1 MPRPSRR
8 PCVPSSRRP
17 NGPGAS
23 APRPRHTPAPS
34 TMSVVSSSASATG
47 TNRWCPVPGR
57 RRRAV
62 CGIAGFAGWPLGA
75 EEAARTVRA
84 MCDAIVH
91 RGPDDCGY
99 FVAPEI
105 ALGMRRLSIIDVA
118 GGQQPIGNEDGSIQ
132 VVFNVEIYNHHD
144 LRRDLVARGHRFHT
158 KSDTETIVHLYEEMG
173 ADCVT
178 RLRGMFAIALWDART
193 KRLVLARD
201 RLGIKPLS
209 YWLTPDGI
217 AFCSELR
224 SLLALSRFP
233 GRLDERGIA
242 AFLSLGYVPDPL
254 AAFAG
259 VAKLSP
265 GHVLTW
271 SAARGAAVERYWT
284 PVVAETTAQDEAEVA
299 DRLRVLLADAVTSH
313 LESEVP
319 LGAFLSGGLDSSTV
333 VALMREAAIVPRTFA
348 IGFGESAFN
357 EAPHARRVAES
368 LGASHTDLVV
378 SPAADRLVDGLVS
391 IFDEPFADASALPTY
406 YVSQL
411 ARRQVTVSL
420 SGDGGDELFGGY
432 TRYLDVLRR
441 PRVPAWSRPVL
452 RAVGRAL
459 PHIAP
464 GRGRLLD
471 LARARHAAYAGT
483 VSLPLAPADGGMAAA
498 ALVPRDG
505 QFGDLLADAFAE
517 AGARDFVSQMMLV
530 DVATYLPGDI
540 LTKVDRAS
548 MAVSLE
554 ARVPLLDHALV
565 EFALGLPAHI
575 KIRDGVGKQVFRR
588 AIRGLVPSEVLEHPK
603 LGFAVPLGPWF
614 RGPLRHRIDQ
624 LAVADGG
631 LYDFLDRAA
640 VRRLAQEHL
649 IRRRDHS
656 TALWRALVLRLW
668 LDHLDAGRLARPVPR
683 PLIAF

>member
-1 MPRPSRR
+1 M
-8 PCVPSSRRP
+8 
-17 NGPGAS
+17 
-23 APRPRHTPAPS
+23 
-34 TMSVVSSSASATG
+34 
-47 TNRWCPVPGR
+47 
-57 RRRAV
+57 

-132 VVFNVEIYNHHD
+132 VVFNGEIYNHHD

-193 KRLVLARD
+193 KQLVLARD

-233 GRLDERGIA
+233 GRLDERAIA

-259 VAKLSP
+259 VAKLPP
-265 GHVLTW
+265 GHVLVW
-271 SAARGAAVERYWT
+271 SATGGAETRRYWT
-284 PVVAETTAQDEAEVA
+284 PVVPETGAVDEAVA
-299 DRLRVLLADAVTSH
+299 VERLRELLADAVGSH

-333 VALMREAAIVPRTFA
+333 VALMAQTASIKPRTFS
-348 IGFGESAFN
+348 IGFDDEAFN
-357 EAPHARRVAES
+357 EAPHARRVAEA
-368 LGASHTDLVV
+368 LGTRHTDLVV
-378 SPAADRLVDGLVS
+378 RPDADRWIEGVVG
-391 IFDEPFADASALPTY
+391 IFDEPFADSSALPTY
-406 YVSQL
+406 LVSGL
-411 ARRQVTVSL
+411 ARRHVTVSL

-432 TRYLDVLRR
+432 TRYLDALRR
-441 PRVPAWSRPVL
+441 PDLPAWGRAIL
-452 RAVGRAL
+452 RAVGHAL
-459 PHIAP
+459 PHISP

-471 LARARHAAYAGT
+471 RARSRQAAYAGT
-483 VSLPLAPADGGMAAA
+483 VALPLPPAAGGMAAA
-498 ALVPRDG
+498 RLVPRDG
-505 QFGDLLADAFAE
+505 EFDDVLTDAFRAT
-517 AGARDFVSQMMLV
+517 GARDFVSQMMLV

-588 AIRGLVPSEVLEHPK
+588 AIRGLVPSDVLEHPK

-624 LAVADGG
+624 LAAADGR

-668 LDHLDAGRLARPVPR
+668 LDHLDAGRLARPIPR

>member
-1 MPRPSRR
+1 
-8 PCVPSSRRP
+8 
-17 NGPGAS
+17 
-23 APRPRHTPAPS
+23 
-34 TMSVVSSSASATG
+34 
-47 TNRWCPVPGR
+47 
-57 RRRAV
+57 V

-132 VVFNVEIYNHHD
+132 VVFNGEIYNHHD
-144 LRRDLVARGHRFHT
+144 LRRGLVARGHRFRT

-259 VAKLSP
+259 VAKLPP
-265 GHVLTW
+265 GHVLVW
-271 SAARGAAVERYWT
+271 SATGGAETRRYWT
-284 PVVAETTAQDEAEVA
+284 PVVPETGVVDEAVA
-299 DRLRVLLADAVTSH
+299 AERLRELLADAVGSH

-333 VALMREAAIVPRTFA
+333 VALMAQTAAIKPRTFS
-348 IGFGESAFN
+348 IGFDDDRFN
-357 EAPHARRVAES
+357 EAPHARRVAEAI
-368 LGASHTDLVV
+368 GTYHTDRVV
-378 SPAADRLVDGLVS
+378 APDADRWIEGVVGM
-391 IFDEPFADASALPTY
+391 FDEPFADSSALPTY
-406 YVSQL
+406 VVSWL
-411 ARRQVTVSL
+411 ARRHVTVSL

-432 TRYLDVLRR
+432 TRYLDMLQR
-441 PRVPAWSRPVL
+441 PDLPPWGRPL
-452 RAVGRAL
+452 FRLVGRAL
-459 PHIAP
+459 PHVMAP
-464 GRGRLLD
+464 
-471 LARARHAAYAGT
+471 
-483 VSLPLAPADGGMAAA
+483 VDGGMAAHR
-498 ALVPRDG
+498 LVPRDG
-505 QFGDLLADAFAE
+505 EFGDLLADAFA
-517 AGARDFVSQMMLV
+517 AAHARDFVSQMTLV

-540 LTKVDRAS
+540 LTKVDRVS

-554 ARVPLLDHALV
+554 ARVPLLDHPLV
-565 EFALGLPAHI
+565 EFALGLPADL
-575 KIRDGVGKQVFRR
+575 KIRDGTGKRVFRR
-588 AIRGLVPSEVLEHPK
+588 AIRGLVPSEVLDHPK

-614 RGPLRHRIDQ
+614 RGPLRHRIDR
-624 LAVADGG
+624 LATADDG
-631 LYDFLDRAA
+631 LYDLLDRTA
-640 VRRLAQEHL
+640 VRRLIREHL
-649 IRRRDHS
+649 MRRRDHS
-656 TALWRALVLRLW
+656 TALWRPSHRCQGAASRTSGVDGLGCGTRYATTAA
-668 LDHLDAGRLARPVPR
+668 DCRPRACRGTAAGFL
-683 PLIAF
+683 